1 MQGEGRRGMLLYLA
15 LALLAA
21 AWLAAYLVLRL
32 ASRRTGKKPENITIY
47 PLFLMLRTKRVVE
60 PLDKIANLNPRL
72 WDVVARIAIVTGF
85 GMAAFAVYILVNNLS
100 TYLFRPE
107 TVGVQNI
114 VIPLII
120 GVTIRLEHIPYL
132 LLAFGIV
139 LITHEGMH
147 GIIARREG
155 IPLKSAGIFLLFIL
169 PGGFVEP
176 EEKAFREAEP
186 GKRIRVA
193 AVGSFANLV
202 VGVFVIFLMLGLF
215 LPSEGGLYIVE
226 TSEDARIPANEV
238 IVSIDGAPV
247 NRFTLT
253 RSITLGEKMVVKG
266 LRSEY
271 VFEIREQ
278 FVGREV
284 PIGVLVSSLG
294 AKQVDYF
301 YPLRIG
307 SLDPSAVYTLYK
319 TLNWIQLVSLGVAVF
334 NMLPIYMLD
343 GSIMLAS
350 LLEKITKDQRKIR
363 ITLSTVAVL
372 CVTLL
377 LANIMF
383 TYSTFGFFQ
392 L

>member
-1 MQGEGRRGMLLYLA
+1 MSLYLA
-15 LALLAA
+15 LAVIAV
-21 AWLAAYLVLRL
+21 AWSLAYLILRL
-32 ASRRTGKKPENITIY
+32 ISRKSDKRLENITIY

-60 PLDKIANLNPRL
+60 PLDRIAARHPRL
-72 WDVVARIAIVTGF
+72 WDITSRVAIVTGF
-85 GMAAFAVYILVNNLS
+85 GMAAFAIYILVNNLG
-100 TYLFRPE
+100 TYIFRPE
-107 TVGVQNI
+107 SVGVQNI

-155 IPLKSAGIFLLFIL
+155 LPLKSAGVFLLFIL

-176 EEKAFREAEP
+176 EEKAFREANP
-186 GKRIRVA
+186 DARIRVA

-202 VGVFVIFLMLGLF
+202 VGIFVVFLMLGLF
-215 LPSEGGLYIVE
+215 LPYEGGLYVVE
-226 TSEDARIPANEV
+226 TREDAKIPVNEV
-238 IVSIDGAPV
+238 IVSVDGVPV
-247 NRFTLT
+247 NSLTLA
-253 RSITLGEKMVVKG
+253 RNITLGDKIIVKG
-266 LRSEY
+266 MRGEY
-271 VFEIREQ
+271 VFEIREEY
-278 FVGREV
+278 VGREI
-284 PIGVLVSSLG
+284 PLGVLISSLG

-301 YPLRIG
+301 YPMRAMV
-307 SLDPSAVYTLYK
+307 LDPSAAYTLHK

-350 LLEKITKDQRKIR
+350 LLEKITKDEKKIKA
-363 ITLSTVAVL
+363 IVSLSAAA
-372 CVTLL
+372 CITLL
-377 LANIMF
+377 LANIAF
-383 TYSTFGFFQ
+383 TYRTFGFFQ